1 LATIAQRDGWSRASA
16 LPDQRLLLQDPVGLE
31 VYDLKSKHVAAQLAG
46 EFNYSLSPSDQTV
59 ALSYGNGQVDVWDL
73 GSDQPP
79 VAAYSAGTEYPPLA
93 WGDGGRLLGIGA
105 SSSAQVISARAYL
118 PFSQVLSVARKLA
131 VTSLTKAERA
141 QFLP

>member
-1 LATIAQRDGWSRASA
+1 VLT
-16 LPDQRLLLQDPVGLE
+16 
-31 VYDLKSKHVAAQLAG
+31 QLAG
-46 EFNYSLSPSDQTV
+46 EFNYSLSPPDQAV

-79 VAAYSAGTEYPPLA
+79 VAAYSAETQFPPLA

-105 SSSAQVISARAYL
+105 SGSTQLVPARAYL
-118 PFSQVLSVARKLA
+118 QFRQVLSVARTLA
-131 VTSLTKAERA
+131 VTNLTRAERA